1 MTTRTCLVICSIVF
15 SSNLLSEP
23 VMAQEP
29 DSWSLSAL
37 PSSVRLDPSSGK
49 IIEDRPDLY
58 QMNSLGDLLSSNWIF
73 DGESVQ
79 LHAARGEYVSFQLV
93 IEKKRAGTLKDII
106 VQMSPFSKEGKE
118 LEIQPELFLEW
129 AVEVKVP
136 STGYEKTSLGSG
148 WYPDALIPLHLIE
161 QDISQARR
169 LRYPLELPDF
179 RNRIDDQRFLQ
190 IWVDQFVPTGL
201 AEAARG
207 DYTSLINVSIGGI
220 SKELPVNLRV
230 WDFALPNQNQL
241 MGGFQHEGFLRR
253 MSESQELEVYQL
265 FKRHRVVP
273 TDPTYEPPIQ
283 VSENGKVEIDF
294 TIYDDRLK
302 KYFTGAAFT
311 KSHGY
316 PYGPGYGEPIEQF
329 VLPFDVYG
337 KHGGGGWPDIVK
349 KDLKGSADPMDDYGQ
364 AAVLEREPE
373 RQRIY
378 VESIRQ
384 VREHLLS
391 MIDLSKTELI
401 VYLNGLDE
409 SYFPEAW
416 ARMAFWGEIYD
427 RHFPE
432 SNFRVDGSYSPEAM
446 QVIHKALDY
455 WCCHTIGY
463 DIETIEANRK
473 LGVVDWLY
481 GPQMYEREENGWCGS
496 STFMDLELTN
506 ERLISWSCWKY
517 GTRTW
522 LSWGMGA
529 GWRTGWYN
537 SETFKDY
544 FRDHGTGPLSHRNY
558 NGNAM
563 SIYAPGVLP
572 GVNVVCPSIRLK
584 NNRDGV
590 EEFEYLRLLS
600 DLDGESARAD
610 AIVERIVFNPYGKA
624 SIGNLEAWNHNPE
637 QWDAARIELGNLIE
651 AKSRN

>member
-1 MTTRTCLVICSIVF
+1 
-15 SSNLLSEP
+15 
-23 VMAQEP
+23 
-29 DSWSLSAL
+29 
-37 PSSVRLDPSSGK
+37 
-49 IIEDRPDLY
+49 
-58 QMNSLGDLLSSNWIF
+58 MNPLGDLLCQNWIF
-73 DGESVQ
+73 DGKAVQ

-93 IEKKRAGTLKDII
+93 LEKEQGEKLTDIIIEMGPFSRAGRALT
-106 VQMSPFSKEGKE
+106 V
-118 LEIQPELFLEW
+118 QPELFLEW

-136 STGYEKTSLGSG
+136 STGYERTSLGPG
-148 WYPDALIPLHLIE
+148 WYPDALIPIRFIQ
-161 QDISQARR
+161 QDVAKARR

-179 RNRIDDQRFLQ
+179 RNRIDDQQFLLV
-190 IWVDQFVPTGL
+190 WVDQFVPTIRG
-201 AEAARG
+201 EAGPG
-207 DYTSLINVSIGGI
+207 DYVTKVKVTAGGVTR
-220 SKELPVNLRV
+220 ELLVYLKV

-253 MSESQELEVYQL
+253 MDERRELQIYQL

-273 TDPTYEPPIQ
+273 TDPTYEPSIQ
-283 VSENGKVEIDF
+283 VSANGKLEIDF
-294 TIYDDRLK
+294 SIYNKRLK

-311 KSHGY
+311 KKYGY
-316 PYGPGYGEPIEQF
+316 LHGPGYGEPIEQF

-349 KDLKGSADPMDDYGQ
+349 KDLKGSADPMEDYGQ
-364 AAVLEREPE
+364 AALLERQPA

-378 VESIRQ
+378 LESIRR
-384 VREHLLS
+384 VREHLLK
-391 MIDLSKTELI
+391 IVNPQKTELI

-416 ARMAFWGEIYD
+416 ARMVFWGEIYKK
-427 RHFPE
+427 HFPE
-432 SNFRVDGSYSPEAM
+432 SHFRVDGSYSAEAM
-446 QVIHKALDY
+446 EVIHKALDY

-463 DIETIEANRK
+463 DMEMIKANRE

-522 LSWGMGA
+522 LSWGIGS
-529 GWRTGWYN
+529 GWQTGWYN

-563 SIYAPGVLP
+563 SIYAPGVVP
-572 GVNVVCPSIRLK
+572 GVDSACPSIRLK

-590 EEFEYLRLLS
+590 EEFEFLRLLS
-600 DLDGESARAD
+600 QLDGDKRRAD
-610 AIVERIVFNPYGKA
+610 EIVERLVFNPYGKA

-651 AKSRN
+651 ARTGR